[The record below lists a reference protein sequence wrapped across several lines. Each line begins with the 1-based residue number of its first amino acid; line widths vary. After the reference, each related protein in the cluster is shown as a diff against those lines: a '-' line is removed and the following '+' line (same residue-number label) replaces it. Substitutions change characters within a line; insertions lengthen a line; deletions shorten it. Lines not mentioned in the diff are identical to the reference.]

1 MNKTL
6 NLSSTK
12 STQIWVYRVVHG
24 TRLSVVAI
32 LLLFL
37 SFLVQPFHQAYAQEA
52 LNLETETE
60 DVDVANFASDVR
72 EQQSDTTAN
81 TEVVEESEETTPATE
96 VPDSDEVVPSLVADL
111 SDVSTAPIS
120 PTNTFE
126 STIDVTGTSTATTT
140 NPVAPTNS
148 NNSNAVTGSTDAAT
162 TTNPGV
168 VTPVS
173 TTTSTTTNP
182 GTNINSDNSDIN
194 ENTDPSE
201 NADDQET
208 NSNSGGSDE
217 SQDTVDTNDT
227 DQTENSAD
235 QEELED
241 RVVEARSVT
250 TNDNFYQFSRQ
261 SCVAVGDGTYHC
273 SINTDEKID
282 ANSTV
287 YAAIGE
293 SKTSEIFLR
302 TKRGEVIQ
310 VTDNDTED
318 TAPFYDPES
327 LQVVWQRAIGGR
339 QQIIS
344 YDILSQEETQLT
356 FSRTNNMEPKV
367 SEAGIVWQAWDG
379 NDWEVMYFD
388 GDYTEQI
395 TDNLAQD
402 VTPVIE
408 DGYILWT
415 VLGEKEQK
423 ARVYSIADKEI
434 LTIEGHDGGAIAN
447 PRFILVYDTLF
458 DNGDVVTKGFDPVTG
473 LSAPIAA
480 KPAPAPL
487 EIPTPDPIGEV
498 IALVQN
504 KSSNEDELLDVETDD
519 PALKTVSGGFDSNV
533 LDLSSSTPSSRPS
546 VTPRALTEFDLIL
559 TSVDSVE
566 DDVSTTTGTSTQE

>member
-12 STQIWVYRVVHG
+12 GTQIWVYRVVHG

-52 LNLETETE
+52 LNLETEIE
-60 DVDVANFASDVR
+60 EVDVANFASDVR
-72 EQQSDTTAN
+72 DQQSDTTAN
-81 TEVVEESEETTPATE
+81 TEMVEESEETTSATE
-96 VPDSDEVVPSLVADL
+96 VPDSDELVPSLAADL
-111 SDVSTAPIS
+111 GDVSTAPIS
-120 PTNTFE
+120 PTDTFE
-126 STIDVTGTSTATTT
+126 STIDVTGTSTTTT
-140 NPVAPTNS
+140 PVTPTNS
-148 NNSNAVTGSTDAAT
+148 NNSNAVTGSTGAAT
-162 TTNPGV
+162 TTNTGV

-182 GTNINSDNSDIN
+182 GTNINSDNSDTN

-201 NADDQET
+201 NTDNQEI

-217 SQDTVDTNDT
+217 PQDTVDTNDT
-227 DQTENSAD
+227 DQTENSSD
-235 QEELED
+235 QVELDD

-344 YDILSQEETQLT
+344 YDIISQKETQLT

-408 DGYILWT
+408 DGYVLWT

-487 EIPTPDPIGEV
+487 EIPTPDPIGEI

-504 KSSNEDELLDVETDD
+504 KSSNEDDLLDVETDD

-559 TSVDSVE
+559 TSVDSVD